1 MPKAMSIKENFLA
14 KIFRRINW
22 SVSQWWKVE
31 QEGFWVK
38 MGQHSSHTDSYN
50 STVLSLSYPCCCS
63 SVTDKTDLL
72 GGQVMCLTNHKWKS
86 EQQIQKINPAMCWSF
101 SEQAG
106 KHTYIHTYIFDF
118 LTLMTI
124 LALSIYNFVMLVIL
138 CHKFWGKA
146 FLWYNWGL
154 AGGGYFGYKRQE
166 KSLEHG
172 FS

>member
-1 MPKAMSIKENFLA
+1 MPKATSIKKNLLA

-31 QEGFWVK
+31 QEGLWVEV
-38 MGQHSSHTDSYN
+38 GQHSSHTDSYN

-106 KHTYIHTYIFDF
+106 KHAYIHTCIIWQPDIGFWFSD
-118 LTLMTI
+118 LNDNIGTI
-124 LALSIYNFVMLVIL
+124 YLQFCNVGNFVPQILRQGISLVQL
-138 CHKFWGKA
+138 GASRWWLFW
-146 FLWYNWGL
+146 L
-154 AGGGYFGYKRQE
+154 
-166 KSLEHG
+166 
-172 FS
+172 